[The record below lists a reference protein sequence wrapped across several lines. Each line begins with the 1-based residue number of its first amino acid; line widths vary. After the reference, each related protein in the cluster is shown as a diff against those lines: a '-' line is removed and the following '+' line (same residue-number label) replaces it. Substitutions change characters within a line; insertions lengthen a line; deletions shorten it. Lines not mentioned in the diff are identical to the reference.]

1 MQTLLKIAGLM
12 SLLLGVTRVQAQPL
26 HDIIDTF
33 IVTAQGESSSSQ
45 SALLDDYGF
54 ARRVYLDLTGRIPA
68 VSEVLE
74 FVGDG
79 DLQKREALVERLLA
93 SPAYARHMQ
102 YTFDVMFMERL
113 PKKHVPPEE
122 FQTYLRK
129 SFSENKPYNRLA
141 TEILTA
147 DGSVPELRAASR
159 FLLDREIKREETVRA
174 IGRVFLGRDLQCAQC
189 HNHPNVDG
197 YLQQH
202 YYGVAAFLQRSY
214 LFTDPSSKVVS
225 IGDKIEGDVTFT
237 SVFTGEDGKT
247 QPRLLGL
254 PEIQDPQQEEQP
266 YEVKPDSKNRGVPKY
281 SRRLQLAPAMTSSDN
296 LAFRQNIANRI
307 WAMMVGQGF
316 VEPLDMFHEGNTA
329 SHPELLTAMADDL
342 MSHGYDIKYLIKEI
356 VKTQTYQRQSEL
368 KVQDLADEKPRY
380 LNGTLKPLSPEQFAW
395 SLLQAV
401 GVVEKTERSVIA
413 ALEKEDANFKEA
425 TAQSAVLI
433 EEKVSVALKS
443 QIESIVKVFAGS
455 NAASRFDASAD
466 HALYLL
472 NGPEVAKWLA
482 AGQDMLLDQLLK
494 MDDNQALVS
503 RVFLTIYSRMPSD
516 PELKLAVEFLSVGEQ
531 GREEAVRELV
541 RTLLC
546 SAEFRFNK

>member
-1 MQTLLKIAGLM
+1 MQTLLKIAGLI

-79 DLQKREALVERLLA
+79 DLQKREALVEGLLA

-368 KVQDLADEKPRY
+368 KVQGLADEKPRY

-413 ALEKEDANFKEA
+413 ALEKEDASFKEA

-494 MDDNQALVS
+494 VDDNQALVG